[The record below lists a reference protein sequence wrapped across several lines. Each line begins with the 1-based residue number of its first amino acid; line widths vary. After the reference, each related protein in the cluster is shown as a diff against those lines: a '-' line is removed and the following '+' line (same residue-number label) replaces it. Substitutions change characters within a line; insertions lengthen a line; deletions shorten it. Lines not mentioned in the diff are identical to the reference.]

1 MFKVNRYSKYGFFF
15 VLPSFVYFCLIFF
28 YPLIMAFWNSFR
40 DVNIMLHTSRWVGFD
55 KFLKLFHHSGFQ
67 NSIIITFKYVI
78 MVVPAILVLSLSLAI
93 IILRFKKKLT
103 VDTVS
108 AIFFLPVITSLVSA
122 GIIWQ
127 WIFNPALGVINN
139 VLNFLGVPHSL
150 RWLQDPLTAL
160 PTLVI
165 IGIWVRLGFD
175 MIIFI
180 TGILS
185 IPLQYY
191 EAAEL
196 DGASEFQKMTN
207 ITLPLLN
214 PQIIMVSILELIFA
228 FKVFDQIF
236 VTTQGGPSGAT
247 KTIMVYLLKDV
258 FNNDYGAACAL
269 TLIIILFLFFVS
281 FIQWKFF
288 SNKVEY

>member
-1 MFKVNRYSKYGFFF
+1 
-15 VLPSFVYFCLIFF
+15 
-28 YPLIMAFWNSFR
+28 
-40 DVNIMLHTSRWVGFD
+40 MLRTSRWVGFD

-67 NSIIITFKYVI
+67 NSTIITFKYVI

-127 WIFNPALGVINN
+127 WIFNPALGVVNN
-139 VLNFLGVPHSL
+139 VLNFLGVHHSL

-175 MIIFI
+175 VIIFI

-185 IPLQYY
+185 IPPQYY

-196 DGASEFQKMTN
+196 DGASEFQKVTT